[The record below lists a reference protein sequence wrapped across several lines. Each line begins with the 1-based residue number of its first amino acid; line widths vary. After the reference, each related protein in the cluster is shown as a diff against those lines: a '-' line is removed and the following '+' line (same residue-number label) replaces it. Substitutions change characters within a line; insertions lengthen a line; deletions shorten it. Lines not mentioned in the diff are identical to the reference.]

1 MVKKAVK
8 KTAVKKPA
16 AKKAA
21 SRKVKANVPGKAEEL
36 AFICAKTADDHKA
49 DNVITIKVSGL
60 SVITDYFV
68 LCTGNSIPHLS
79 AISDSIMREVRAK
92 MSIRPRVVDGTAASL
107 WTVIDFGSVIVHVLS
122 PKMREQYQLESLWG
136 DAPKI
141 ETLKLLARKSLPG
154 EK

>member
-141 ETLKLLARKSLPG
+141 ETLKILAKKSL
-154 EK
+154 

>member
-8 KTAVKKPA
+8 KAVVKKA
-16 AKKAA
+16 VRK
-21 SRKVKANVPGKAEEL
+21 KVKADVPSKAEEL

-49 DNVITIKVSGL
+49 ENVITLRVSGL

-68 LCTGNSIPHLS
+68 LCTGNSVPHLS
-79 AISDSIMREVRAK
+79 AISESIIRAVRAK

-107 WTVIDFGSVIVHVLS
+107 WTVVDFGSVIVHVLS
-122 PKMREQYQLESLWG
+122 PAMREKFQLESLWG

-141 ETLKLLARKSLPG
+141 ETLKLLAKKSL
-154 EK
+154 